1 MSTTTDMAPGR
12 STPTRAQ
19 AGARGSGSAATTT
32 KTREDE
38 LAEQI
43 EQLQADI
50 KSIGKSLAALAEEK
64 VSEVQSTAK
73 REVKSLARTGQH
85 ALEEVQDEFSDL
97 ERQMKHTIRRK
108 PLTSVAGALALGF
121 LLAVV
126 TR

>member
-12 STPTRAQ
+12 GAARAQ
-19 AGARGSGSAATTT
+19 SGTRGSGAA

-43 EQLQADI
+43 EQLQEDM
-50 KSIGKSLAALAEEK
+50 KSIGKSLAALAEDK
-64 VSEVQSTAK
+64 VSEVQSSAK
-73 REVKSLARTGQH
+73 REAKSLARTGQH
-85 ALEEVQDEFSDL
+85 ALEEVQDEFNDM
-97 ERQMKHTIRRK
+97 ERQIKATIRRK

-121 LLAVV
+121 LFAVI